1 LLDAES
7 GKVIWRKKVGSQGRG
22 VLLGGNFALYASNT
36 EECRFLDLVTGET
49 RWTARA
55 EEYCHAL
62 ALGPG
67 VVYYGSGAY
76 RLKDGSALWT
86 VEAPAQQ
93 WSAGPGFAVGV
104 FAKNQLGAVDGASG
118 KVLWTWT
125 APGGTGSAQIP
136 LRQAPAI
143 VNGKVVASVEEGMV
157 AVLDAE
163 DGKVL
168 ASRVL
173 DTSEPDGRGRDLNCF
188 PVIAGGLLLASSNGG
203 RVFALRFPDEAAS
216 WTGNGGGP
224 RRLSEAY
231 EPDPVKLASAEPGCD
246 FGGKEDEGE

>member
-1 LLDAES
+1 MNQGMLSLLLAIAASAIGPADVLPAEGTEQEPKWLETVWTAEVGEDIYESPEVQGGRVYAANSCGAVTSLDLTSGKVLARTTFDLGSNHRLPIQVAATPDGLFLARGHLVRRCDLTNLETVWSADLGESHQCLAVAGGRLLTTTYPDVILLDAES

-86 VEAPAQQ
+86 V
-93 WSAGPGFAVGV
+93 
-104 FAKNQLGAVDGASG
+104 
-118 KVLWTWT
+118 
-125 APGGTGSAQIP
+125 
-136 LRQAPAI
+136 
-143 VNGKVVASVEEGMV
+143 
-157 AVLDAE
+157 
-163 DGKVL
+163 
-168 ASRVL
+168 
-173 DTSEPDGRGRDLNCF
+173 
-188 PVIAGGLLLASSNGG
+188 
-203 RVFALRFPDEAAS
+203 
-216 WTGNGGGP
+216 
-224 RRLSEAY
+224 
-231 EPDPVKLASAEPGCD
+231 
-246 FGGKEDEGE
+246 